1 VSGIAGH
8 GIYRSMDEPL
18 DGIAA
23 ADALLGRPFP
33 LPALALPLAR
43 WVDVV
48 RIAERGVEVAWSL
61 DDSRPGAPG
70 RVALYA
76 GTDAPPA
83 HELAGADGPRD
94 VDGIAVRTAPLP
106 EAQPSLRPVT
116 ELCWQRDGLHL
127 RLTGQGP
134 WTIEALLA
142 LARSV

>member
-1 VSGIAGH
+1 MH
-8 GIYRSMDEPL
+8 EPL
-18 DGIAA
+18 EGIAA

-76 GTDAPPA
+76 GADPPPA
-83 HELAGADGPRD
+83 HELVGADGPHD
-94 VDGIAVRTAPLP
+94 VEGIAVRTAPLP
-106 EAQPSLRPVT
+106 EAQASLQPVT
-116 ELCWQRDGLHL
+116 ELCWQHDDLHL

-134 WTIEALLA
+134 WTTEALLA